1 MEGEDVEKEM
11 KRNGERRIEGTKE
24 FKKWTKRNRKRL
36 YAGAREGGG
45 EVSQKKQK
53 TKKNNE
59 MANILKIQENDASA
73 FSVNLEPLYF
83 LSPYKR

>member
-1 MEGEDVEKEM
+1 MREH
-11 KRNGERRIEGTKE
+11 ER
-24 FKKWTKRNRKRL
+24 
-36 YAGAREGGG
+36 GG